1 MNNNINIFV
10 RFLLVLS
17 FLSFVNVATV
27 LTAQTKDL
35 ASITEKTYSQKNSAS
50 KKKDDSTTIKC
61 NKCGGKGYVSERVSG
76 STKRTYNASSRPQIC
91 KDKNC
96 YKHTPHSHTYQC
108 VDCAGKGYIVK
119 KK

>member
-1 MNNNINIFV
+1 MNNNTSIFV

-17 FLSFVNVATV
+17 FLSFVNDAAV
-27 LTAQTKDL
+27 LTAQTIDP
-35 ASITEKTYSQKNSAS
+35 ASKTEKTYSQKNSVS

-61 NKCGGKGYVSERVSG
+61 DKCGGKGYVSERVSG

-108 VDCAGKGYIVK
+108 VDCTGKGYIVK